1 MLTLAVTVKLFT
13 EIALLSLMGQGV
25 VGLLSGQAK
34 PRNPVYRLF
43 QLISQPWVRAARW
56 ACPRVVLDRH
66 VPLVA
71 VFLLL
76 LLWAVAAFAKVS
88 ICMHVGVALCK

>member
-1 MLTLAVTVKLFT
+1 MLTLAVTVKLLT

-25 VGLLSGQAK
+25 VGFMSGQA
-34 PRNPVYRLF
+34 RAHNPVYRLF
-43 QLISQPWVRAARW
+43 QLISQPWVRATRW
-56 ACPRVVLDRH
+56 VCPRIVLDRH

-76 LLWAVAAFAKVS
+76 LLWAVATIAKVS
-88 ICMHVGVALCK
+88 VCMHLGITLCK

>member
-1 MLTLAVTVKLFT
+1 MLTLAVTFKLII
-13 EIALLSLMGQGV
+13 EIALLSLAGQGV
-25 VGLLSGQAK
+25 VGLLSGHARA
-34 PRNPVYRLF
+34 RNPVYRLF

-56 ACPRVVLDRH
+56 VCPRAVLDHH

-76 LLWAVAAFAKVS
+76 LLWVAAAIAKVS
-88 ICMHVGVALCK
+88 ICVHMGVALCK

>member
-1 MLTLAVTVKLFT
+1 MLTLALTVKLLT

-25 VGLLSGQAK
+25 VGLLSGQARV
-34 PRNPVYRLF
+34 RNPVYRLF
-43 QLISQPWVRAARW
+43 QLLSQPWVRAARW
-56 ACPRVVLDRH
+56 VAPRIVLDRH

-76 LLWAVAAFAKVS
+76 VLWTAATIGKVS
-88 ICMHVGVALCK
+88 ICLQMGVALCK

>member
-1 MLTLAVTVKLFT
+1 MLTLAVTVKLLT

-25 VGLLSGQAK
+25 VGFMSGQA
-34 PRNPVYRLF
+34 RAHNPVYRLF
-43 QLISQPWVRAARW
+43 QLISQPWVRATRW
-56 ACPRVVLDRH
+56 VCPPVVLDRH

-76 LLWAVAAFAKVS
+76 MLWVVATIAKVNM
-88 ICMHVGVALCK
+88 CMQMGIALCK

>member
-1 MLTLAVTVKLFT
+1 MLALAVTLKLLT
-13 EIALLSLMGQGV
+13 EIALLSLAGQGM

-34 PRNPVYRLF
+34 ARNPVYRLF
-43 QLISQPWVRAARW
+43 QLISQPWIRVARW

-76 LLWAVAAFAKVS
+76 VLWATATIAKFS
-88 ICMHVGVALCK
+88 ICVQTGAALCK

>member
-1 MLTLAVTVKLFT
+1 MLALVVTLKLLN
-13 EIALLSLMGQGV
+13 EIAVLSLTGQGI

-34 PRNPVYRLF
+34 ARNPIYRLF
-43 QLISQPWVRAARW
+43 QWVSQPWIRAARW
-56 ACPRVVLDRH
+56 ACPRVVLNRH

-76 LLWAVAAFAKVS
+76 VLWATATIAKVS
-88 ICMHVGVALCK
+88 ICVQMGAALCK